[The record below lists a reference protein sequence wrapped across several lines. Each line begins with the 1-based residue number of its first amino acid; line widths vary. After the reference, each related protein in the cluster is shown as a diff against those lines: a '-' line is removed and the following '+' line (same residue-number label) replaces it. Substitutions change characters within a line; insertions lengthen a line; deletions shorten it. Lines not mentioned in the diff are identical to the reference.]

1 MARKTV
7 WWRSCAASLVLG
19 LYGVTGCA
27 AAPNLTEAAGDMA
40 APAEIAMEAPQS
52 ASPESVDADSTSL
65 PVDPSVPAG
74 RPQLIKR
81 ASLTLEVESVD
92 EQLAEI
98 SRLITTEQGDI
109 LDLQDREPHSSIR
122 TAFIRIRVPQ
132 NRLDALITRLAE
144 VGTVESRSVTA
155 EDVSTQLVDLQAR
168 VRNLRKSEEALLE
181 IMDRSG
187 SIGDVLEVSRELSNV
202 RQQIEQLDAQYK
214 NLQTQVSY
222 STLELTLQSP
232 ASAISD
238 QPKPLGRTLGNTWQS
253 ATRSVGELTTGLLQL
268 GLWLLAYSPYLAV
281 AAIAATLGY
290 RSLRRPRSEGT
301 GGN

>member
-1 MARKTV
+1 MAWKTV
-7 WWRSCAASLVLG
+7 WWRGWAAGAVIS
-19 LYGVTGCA
+19 LYGITGCA
-27 AAPNLTEAAGDMA
+27 AAPNLTEAGDVSAEAVQTAGEVA
-40 APAEIAMEAPQS
+40 QS
-52 ASPESVDADSTSL
+52 
-65 PVDPSVPAG
+65 PVDDSADLVETSVPAG

-92 EQLAEI
+92 EQLSTI
-98 SRLITTEQGDI
+98 TRLVTAEQGDI
-109 LDLQDREPHSSIR
+109 LDLQDRQPEGSRRS
-122 TAFIRIRVPQ
+122 AFLRIRVPQ
-132 NRLDALITRLAE
+132 NRLDTLIERLADL
-144 VGTVESRSVTA
+144 GTVENRTVTA

-187 SIGDVLEVSRELSNV
+187 SIADVLEVSRELSNV

-232 ASAISD
+232 VAAAVRD
-238 QPKPLGRTLGNTWQS
+238 ARPLGKTLGTTWQS

-281 AAIAATLGY
+281 VAISATLGY
-290 RSLRRPRSEGT
+290 RTLRRPRSEG
-301 GGN
+301 GS